1 MTRSRYSKWD
11 NTQRPLDDEVDV
23 AQVLDEMSEELLSG
37 YGGHWSLRELH
48 RRGMQGRSGLDSML
62 GRLRRTRREWAE
74 RTNLSGPLQQVREE
88 LDNIIGLERAELA
101 DKEGDEAQLKQ
112 VQLDALPRHPAGA
125 LRELQNYDFSS
136 SEAKARYDALVEKL
150 RQEVLDSYFKSLMGS
165 MQSVTPEDVARI
177 KDMMAEL
184 NEMIA
189 ARDRGDDVDFDGF
202 MSRYGDMFPE
212 NPKNLDELLEILAR
226 RMAAMSRLMA
236 SLSPQQR
243 AELQELTESV
253 LSDLDL
259 AWEMDQ
265 LNQNMRELMP
275 HLPWDEVSPNMGDQ
289 EMPMSEAVDAI
300 ERVSE
305 MEELEQTM
313 SGDYAGATLEDIDE
327 DQVRRA
333 LDEDAVEDL
342 QWLKKI
348 ERALEE
354 AGVVNR
360 TKGRLELTA
369 RGARMI
375 GERSLTRVLDRIR
388 REPSHRARGGQAE
401 PTGQTKPWTFGD
413 SDPISVERTV
423 YNAVLRSGPGR
434 AVKLAPGR
442 LRGRRNRIPSSH
454 RDRTAARPLV
464 LDAAARALDP
474 GQANGARAQ
483 CPDRRQVPAGQPLPR
498 RLLRLR
504 ASHGGLGPSVGGL
517 GGRSRHEHGACVHAR
532 RPRPRRGSSFDQTGH
547 HGHGRRANS
556 PPRRRLCVVQL
567 APHPRDHREDAQAG
581 HASGSLEHL
590 DQRLHAGHIA
600 RLGGVHGPA
609 VVHHRW
615 RDLPGR
621 QCRDRPDGDREL
633 SQRAAETSVLEGMR
647 SISVVVALRKQ
658 RRHDPPSAPQRSQ
671 SDAGPDQR

>member
-1 MTRSRYSKWD
+1 MKSRYSKWD

-48 RRGMQGRSGLDSML
+48 RRGTQGRSGLDSML

-74 RTNLSGPLQQVREE
+74 RTNLAGPLQQVREE

-101 DKEGDEAQLKQ
+101 DKESDEAQLMQ
-112 VQLDALPRHPAGA
+112 VQLDSLPRHPAGA
-125 LRELQNYDFSS
+125 LRELQNYNFSS
-136 SEAKARYDALVEKL
+136 SEAKARYDALVDQL

-212 NPKNLDELLEILAR
+212 NPTNLDELLEILAR

-327 DQVRRA
+327 DQLRRA

-348 ERALEE
+348 ESALEE

-388 REPSHRARGGQAE
+388 REPSHRTRGGQAE

-423 YNAVLRSGPGR
+423 YNAVLRSGPGHV
-434 AVKLAPGR
+434 VKLMPDDFEVVETESRPRTATALLLDLSFSMP
-442 LRGRRNRIPSSH
+442 LRGHWIPAKRMALALNALIVGKYPQDSLYLVGFSDYARRMEASDLATVGWEDVHGTNMEHAFMLAGRVLAEDPRSIKQVIMVTDGEPTAHLDDGYALFNWPPIPETIEKTLRQAMRLARSNISINVFMLDTSPGLEEFMARLSSI
-454 RDRTAARPLV
+454 TGGEIF
-464 LDAAARALDP
+464 RADSAEI
-474 GQANGARAQ
+474 GQTVIGSYLRE
-483 CPDRRQVPAGQPLPR
+483 RRR
-498 RLLRLR
+498 R
-504 ASHGGLGPSVGGL
+504 AS
-517 GGRSRHEHGACVHAR
+517 
-532 RPRPRRGSSFDQTGH
+532 
-547 HGHGRRANS
+547 
-556 PPRRRLCVVQL
+556 
-567 APHPRDHREDAQAG
+567 
-581 HASGSLEHL
+581 
-590 DQRLHAGHIA
+590 
-600 RLGGVHGPA
+600 
-609 VVHHRW
+609 
-615 RDLPGR
+615 
-621 QCRDRPDGDREL
+621 
-633 SQRAAETSVLEGMR
+633 
-647 SISVVVALRKQ
+647 
-658 RRHDPPSAPQRSQ
+658 
-671 SDAGPDQR
+671 

>member
-101 DKEGDEAQLKQ
+101 DKDNEEAQLKQ

-125 LRELQNYDFSS
+125 LRELQNYGFSS

-189 ARDRGDDVDFDGF
+189 ARDRGDEVDFEGF

-388 REPSHRARGGQAE
+388 REPSHRTRGGQAE

-434 AVKLAPGR
+434 VVKLVPDDFEVVETESRPRTATALLLDLSFSMP
-442 LRGRRNRIPSSH
+442 LRGHWIPAKRMALALNALIVGKYPQDSLYLVGFSDYARRMEASDLATVGWEDVHGTNMEHAFMLAGRVLAEDPRSIKQVIMVTDGEPTAHLDDGYALFNWPPIPETIEKTLRQAMRLARSNISINVFMLDTSPGLEEFMARLSSI
-454 RDRTAARPLV
+454 TGGEIF
-464 LDAAARALDP
+464 RADSAEI
-474 GQANGARAQ
+474 GQTVIGSYLRE
-483 CPDRRQVPAGQPLPR
+483 RRR
-498 RLLRLR
+498 R
-504 ASHGGLGPSVGGL
+504 AS
-517 GGRSRHEHGACVHAR
+517 
-532 RPRPRRGSSFDQTGH
+532 
-547 HGHGRRANS
+547 
-556 PPRRRLCVVQL
+556 
-567 APHPRDHREDAQAG
+567 
-581 HASGSLEHL
+581 
-590 DQRLHAGHIA
+590 
-600 RLGGVHGPA
+600 
-609 VVHHRW
+609 
-615 RDLPGR
+615 
-621 QCRDRPDGDREL
+621 
-633 SQRAAETSVLEGMR
+633 
-647 SISVVVALRKQ
+647 
-658 RRHDPPSAPQRSQ
+658 
-671 SDAGPDQR
+671 